1 MELFQIVSKKVNPES
16 LEVIPESLHWHNSK
30 LFDEL
35 LVQKVIAEKD
45 LLEAIA
51 EEILVKFSMEPR
63 AFEPIEEF
71 ANKVDVN
78 FARKHG
84 FILGSVEEKPVL
96 LCAKPYRNHGL
107 RQASIFFE
115 STPEIWLSTENQIK
129 SLLDIAYKQR
139 NLNDEKEDDLDV
151 DDLSEELQETDNL
164 MNIRDKSPLV
174 RMFYESLTYAVDN
187 NASDIHYQPTEE
199 GMILRQRIDGVLHD
213 VRNIPKSQQDAL
225 ISLVKVM
232 GGMDIAERR
241 KTQDG
246 RATRWYSDKKIDLR
260 ISVVPTSYGERAVL
274 RLLVKSA
281 DLLDVEHLGL
291 KGGNKAKMDMVLNNF
306 NNGIVLLTGPTGS
319 GKSTTLCAVLTS
331 LKKLR
336 PGDNIMTIEDPIE
349 YELDGISQLEVQTKK
364 NVTFATGLR
373 ALVRQDPDIMMVG
386 EIRDEE
392 TANMAV
398 QAALTGHL
406 VFSTLHTNDA
416 PGSISR
422 IQDLG
427 VESYLIASS
436 VVTMMAQRLVRRICS
451 NCVETYEPSE
461 EEVRLLGV
469 DPERVVN
476 GFKRGKGC
484 PECFGRGYRGRIGI
498 YEILLMNDLIRE
510 QIVEKVNA
518 SAIKRDAVKR
528 GDMSTLRM
536 DGIEKVLEGVT
547 TADEVMR
554 MTQMDIY

>member
-1 MELFQIVSKKVNPES
+1 MELFSVISDQVSAERLELVPET
-16 LEVIPESLHWHNSK
+16 LHWHNSR

-35 LVQKVIAEKD
+35 LSAKILEERD
-45 LLEAIA
+45 LLEMIA
-51 EEILVKFSMEPR
+51 NTMQCQFSMDVR
-63 AFEPIEEF
+63 SFEPLEDF
-71 ANKVDVN
+71 ASKVDIS

-84 FILGSVEEKPVL
+84 FILGLWDKKEVL
-96 LCAKPYRNHGL
+96 LTSKPYRIHGS
-107 RQASIFFE
+107 RQASIHFE
-115 STPEIWLSTENQIK
+115 SMPEIMLSTENQIR
-129 SLLDIAYKQR
+129 SLLDVAFKQR
-139 NLNDEKEDDLDV
+139 NLNNEQDDTDV
-151 DDLSEELQETDNL
+151 EDLSEELQESDNL

-174 RMFYESLTYAVDN
+174 KMFYESITYAIDN
-187 NASDIHYQPTEE
+187 NASDIHYQPTDE
-199 GMILRQRIDGVLHD
+199 GMILRHRVDGVLHD
-213 VRNIPKSQQDAL
+213 VRQVPKSQQDAL

-232 GGMDIAERR
+232 AGMDIAERR

-246 RATRWYSDKKIDLR
+246 RATRWYSEDKIDIR
-260 ISVVPTSYGERAVL
+260 VSVVPTSFGERAVL
-274 RLLVKSA
+274 RLLVKTA
-281 DLLDVEHLGL
+281 DLLNVEHLGL
-291 KGGNKAKMDMVLNNF
+291 KGTNSKKMDMVLNNF

-336 PGDNIMTIEDPIE
+336 TGDNIMTIEDPIE
-349 YELDGISQLEVQTKK
+349 YELEGISQLEVQEKK

-386 EIRDEE
+386 EIRDPE

-436 VVTMMAQRLVRRICS
+436 VVTMMAQRLVRRICT
-451 NCVETYEPSE
+451 NCVEKYEPSE
-461 EEVRLLGV
+461 EEIKLLGV
-469 DPERVVN
+469 DPARVTD
-476 GFKRGKGC
+476 GFRKGKGC
-484 PECFGRGYRGRIGI
+484 SECYQRGYRGRIGI
-498 YEILLMNDLIRE
+498 YEILLMNDIIRD

-518 SAIKRDAVKR
+518 SAIKRDAIKR
-528 GDMSTLRM
+528 GEMTTLRQ
-536 DGIEKVLEGVT
+536 DGIEKILEGFT
-547 TADEVMR
+547 TAEEIMR

>member
-1 MELFQIVSKKVNPES
+1 MELFRIISEEIS
-16 LEVIPESLHWHNSK
+16 AERLELIPETIHWHNSK
-30 LFDEL
+30 LFDEVL
-35 LVQKVIAEKD
+35 NQKILEEKD
-45 LLEAIA
+45 LITMVAN
-51 EEILVKFSMEPR
+51 SMECEFIMDIR
-63 AFEPIEEF
+63 NFEPMDDF
-71 ANKVDVN
+71 ASKIDIG
-78 FARKHG
+78 FSRKHG
-84 FILGSVEEKPVL
+84 FILGTIDEKEIL
-96 LCAKPYRNHGL
+96 LTAKPYRIHGS
-107 RQASIFFE
+107 RQASVFFE
-115 STPEIWLSTENQIK
+115 NTPEIKLSTENQIK
-129 SLLDIAYKQR
+129 TLLDVAFKQR
-139 NLNDEKEDDLDV
+139 NLDNKSDELNV
-151 DDLSEELQETDNL
+151 DDLSQELQDSDNL

-174 RMFYESLTYAVDN
+174 RMFYESITYAVDN
-187 NASDIHYQPTEE
+187 DASDIHYQPTDD
-199 GMILRQRIDGVLHD
+199 GMILRQRIDGVLQD
-213 VRNIPKSQQDAL
+213 VRHIPKSQQDAL

-232 GGMDIAERR
+232 AGMDIAERR

-246 RATRWYSDKKIDLR
+246 RATRWYSEDKIDIR
-260 ISVVPTSYGERAVL
+260 VSVVPTSYGERAVL
-274 RLLVKSA
+274 RLLIKTA
-281 DLLDVEHLGL
+281 DLLNVEHLGL
-291 KGGNKAKMDMVLNNF
+291 KGKNKEKMNMVLNNF

-336 PGDNIMTIEDPIE
+336 TGDNIMTIEDPIE
-349 YELDGISQLEVQTKK
+349 YELEGISQLEVQEKK
-364 NVTFATGLR
+364 NVTFSTGLR

-386 EIRDEE
+386 EIRDPE

-436 VVTMMAQRLVRRICS
+436 VVMMMAQRLVRRICN
-451 NCVETYEPSE
+451 NCIETYQPSE
-461 EEVRLLGV
+461 QEIELLGV
-469 DPERVVN
+469 APTRVVD

-484 PECFGRGYRGRIGI
+484 SECYQRGYRGRIGI
-498 YEILLMNDLIRE
+498 YEILLMNDIIRE

-518 SAIKRDAVKR
+518 SAVKRDAIKR
-528 GDMSTLRM
+528 GEMTTLRQ

-547 TADEVMR
+547 TAEEIMR